1 MLTEIK
7 DKAFESRY
15 QQILEEFSR
24 LKDNCQ
30 PEVLQ
35 NDSSLAF
42 KLHSK
47 LYLQELARMMTGRE
61 WLEGKN
67 LKERHQNAS
76 LIFYRFPR
84 YCILIPKIYFGS
96 FQSH

>member
-7 DKAFESRY
+7 DKAFESGC

-47 LYLQELARMMTGRE
+47 LYLQELTKEIVGKG
-61 WLEGKN
+61 WLEGK
-67 LKERHQNAS
+67 
-76 LIFYRFPR
+76 I
-84 YCILIPKIYFGS
+84 
-96 FQSH
+96 

>member
-1 MLTEIK
+1 MLTKIK
-7 DKAFESRY
+7 DKAFEARY

-47 LYLQELARMMTGRE
+47 LYLQELTKEIVGKG
-61 WLEGKN
+61 WLEGK
-67 LKERHQNAS
+67 
-76 LIFYRFPR
+76 I
-84 YCILIPKIYFGS
+84 
-96 FQSH
+96 

>member
-15 QQILEEFSR
+15 QQIPEEFSR

-47 LYLQELARMMTGRE
+47 LYLQELTKEIVGKG
-61 WLEGKN
+61 WLEGK
-67 LKERHQNAS
+67 
-76 LIFYRFPR
+76 I
-84 YCILIPKIYFGS
+84 
-96 FQSH
+96 

>member
-7 DKAFESRY
+7 DKAFESGC

-47 LYLQELARMMTGRE
+47 LYLQELARMMAGRE
-61 WLEGKN
+61 WLEGK
-67 LKERHQNAS
+67 
-76 LIFYRFPR
+76 I
-84 YCILIPKIYFGS
+84 
-96 FQSH
+96 

>member
-47 LYLQELARMMTGRE
+47 LYLQELTKEIVGKG
-61 WLEGKN
+61 WLEGK
-67 LKERHQNAS
+67 
-76 LIFYRFPR
+76 I
-84 YCILIPKIYFGS
+84 
-96 FQSH
+96 

>member
-1 MLTEIK
+1 METNERIPFEHPK
-7 DKAFESRY
+7 FKAFESRY

-47 LYLQELARMMTGRE
+47 LYLQELTKEIVGKG
-61 WLEGKN
+61 WLEGK
-67 LKERHQNAS
+67 
-76 LIFYRFPR
+76 I
-84 YCILIPKIYFGS
+84 
-96 FQSH
+96 